1 MPDMQFLRANFAA
14 QPVSESGQVTFPSSL
29 SLQDN
34 ERLRRHAASIDYS
47 ALLQKIRGQPG
58 FQDFLQPSDPLAGI
72 QATERSGPIVFINNS
87 QYRCDAVVLGAKS
100 VYTIALPAMKM
111 EDLKHY
117 ALRMYQARFEL
128 GTPGGSGTACEAYEE
143 AMRWL
148 WTTAA
153 KRILENIDFTEFSVA
168 PSAKPRVTW
177 VASGWLSLFP
187 IHAAGDYRSGPTAPD
202 SPCVCDHVVSSYI
215 PSLLVYS
222 HMQARS
228 KSLKASN
235 YPSEPLLV
243 GMPRT
248 PHLENVQDLNVGAEL
263 SAVRKS
269 LSTQMSPDNA
279 TLISPSFADIA
290 AKLKTCT
297 VAHFACHGVA
307 DSQDPSKSALLLM
320 DWKQKPLNVRALLRM
335 TLQNCNLA
343 FLSACES
350 ALNKDLGLR
359 DEGIH
364 IAGAFHMAG
373 VPHTVATMWMVGD
386 DIASEIAGL
395 FYEGLGRKDGR
406 VDWDT
411 ASQALH
417 DAVQKLKRR
426 GTLPILWG
434 TFIHSGP

>member
-1 MPDMQFLRANFAA
+1 MFL
-14 QPVSESGQVTFPSSL
+14 
-29 SLQDN
+29 
-34 ERLRRHAASIDYS
+34 
-47 ALLQKIRGQPG
+47 LLK
-58 FQDFLQPSDPLAGI
+58 
-72 QATERSGPIVFINNS
+72 
-87 QYRCDAVVLGAKS
+87 
-100 VYTIALPAMKM
+100 
-111 EDLKHY
+111 
-117 ALRMYQARFEL
+117 
-128 GTPGGSGTACEAYEE
+128 
-143 AMRWL
+143 
-148 WTTAA
+148 
-153 KRILENIDFTEFSVA
+153 
-168 PSAKPRVTW
+168 
-177 VASGWLSLFP
+177 WLSLFP
-187 IHAAGDYRSGPTAPD
+187 IHAAGDYSSGPSTPD

-269 LSTQMSPDNA
+269 LGTQMSPDN
-279 TLISPSFADIA
+279 TPLISPSFA
-290 AKLKTCT
+290 CHS
-297 VAHFACHGVA
+297 VAE
-307 DSQDPSKSALLLM
+307 SQDPSKSALLLM

-373 VPHTVATMWMVGD
+373 VLHTVATMWMVGD

-406 VDWDT
+406 IDWDT
-411 ASQALH
+411 ALQALH